1 MHNVDVEDAATATFK
16 LERFIRGNVF
26 THQHFLPLLA
36 RIGTALGETL
46 STGRVSGEPSLSV
59 TKHP

>member
-1 MHNVDVEDAATATFK
+1 MHNVDVEDAVTAT
-16 LERFIRGNVF
+16 LERFIRGNMF

-46 STGRVSGEPSLSV
+46 STGRVSGEHSLSV